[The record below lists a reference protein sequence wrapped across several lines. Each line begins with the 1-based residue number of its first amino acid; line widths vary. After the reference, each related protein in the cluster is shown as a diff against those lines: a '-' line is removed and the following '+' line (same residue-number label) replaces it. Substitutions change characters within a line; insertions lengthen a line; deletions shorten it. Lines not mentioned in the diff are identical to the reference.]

1 MAMRL
6 AEINAFLHKREK
18 ESEQLQADIQ
28 NNFVELNRFSQ
39 PIINM
44 YNNYYANHFNYRLH
58 DDKALCD
65 LNVEIQLLLKQGQ
78 VYI

>member
-44 YNNYYANHFNYRLH
+44 
-58 DDKALCD
+58 
-65 LNVEIQLLLKQGQ
+65 
-78 VYI
+78 